1 MFLSKKNQKNLPVPF
16 IDLSSQQKQIQKEVD
31 SALKA
36 IFSSQKF
43 ILGAYGHQL
52 EEQVAKK
59 IGAKYAIGVA
69 NGSDA
74 LYLALLAVGVSAGDE
89 VITTPFSFFA
99 TAGAI
104 SRIGAFPRFVDID
117 PLTFNL
123 DPKKIDAKISKKTKA
138 ILPVHLFGLPADMP
152 SILAVANRYNLPV
165 IEDAAQSFGATLGG
179 KQTGNFGDVGCFS
192 FYPTKNLGGAGD
204 GGIMTTSSPEI
215 ADRLKLLRNHGSKE
229 KYRHEIVGINSRLD
243 EIQAAVILA
252 KLKHIDG
259 WNASREKIAKI
270 YEKGFKSLP
279 VTLPTA
285 PRGTVSTHHLY
296 SILSDKREALLRH
309 LEGRGIGAGVYYP
322 LPLHLQPCYERLKY
336 KVGDFPVSEATAK
349 KILSLPLFAGMTDKQ
364 AQSVVAAMQEFFKT

>member
-104 SRIGAFPRFVDID
+104 SRIGALPRFVDID

-152 SILAVANRYNLPV
+152 SLLAVANRYNLPV

-322 LPLHLQPCYERLKY
+322 LPLHLQPCYESLKY
-336 KVGDFPVSEATAK
+336 KAGDFPVSEATAK
-349 KILSLPLFAGMTDKQ
+349 KILSLPLFSGMTDRQ